1 MTEPRPDTA
10 DYDLLTFGEVAARL
24 AEELAAAT
32 AELDALRNQADPD
45 TERIRRLEQRI
56 ALLKSSGDRYRQE
69 QRTNESFHR
78 RFGTLAGPSSN
89 PPPQW
94 R

>member
-24 AEELAAAT
+24 SEELAAAT
-32 AELDALRNQADPD
+32 AELDGLRQQASPD
-45 TERIRRLEQRI
+45 TDRIRRLEQRI
-56 ALLKSSGDRYRQE
+56 ELLKSSGDRYRQE
-69 QRTNESFHR
+69 QRTNESFNR
-78 RFGTLAGPSSN
+78 RFGSLVDPPSDRR
-89 PPPQW
+89 PQW

>member
-1 MTEPRPDTA
+1 MTEPRPDTG

-24 AEELAAAT
+24 SEVLAAAT
-32 AELDALRNQADPD
+32 AELDGLRKQSNPD
-45 TERIRRLEQRI
+45 AERIRRLEQRI
-56 ALLKSSGDRYRQE
+56 ELLKTSSDRYRQE
-69 QRTNESFHR
+69 QRTNESFRR
-78 RFGTLAGPSSN
+78 RFGSPAGPTSS